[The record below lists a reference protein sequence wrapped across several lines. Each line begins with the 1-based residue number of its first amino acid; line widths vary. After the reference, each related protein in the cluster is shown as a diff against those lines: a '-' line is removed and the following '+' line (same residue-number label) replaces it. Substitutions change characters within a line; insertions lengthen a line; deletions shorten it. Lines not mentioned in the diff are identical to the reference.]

1 MKNWRT
7 ALAETQAER
16 KAYLIEKRRAL
27 HRCPE
32 VGFEL
37 PKTCALIEQWL
48 DEIGIAH
55 TRRYGKSSIVG
66 MVGTRL
72 DVPVIAVRA
81 DMDALPVTE
90 KTGLH
95 FSSEHPGFM
104 HACGHDAH
112 MSILLGVA
120 AALKSY
126 EDELPFRLK
135 LMFQPSEECAVSGA
149 KMMVDNG
156 VLDDVD
162 YVLCAHVSGDFLTGT
177 AAYAR
182 GAVCSACT
190 PIEIHFH
197 GRTSHAS
204 IPQMGSDALAMMFKA
219 YSGIQLVLSRQI
231 DPSEPIVCSVGV
243 AKGGDVHNVV
253 CDEATM
259 KISLRTY
266 KQELNDFVVDRIRML
281 VEHAAE
287 EMGGTVDYEAH
298 MSAPAVLN
306 DDFLVDCFIEAGE
319 KALGSGK
326 LIDRGPLM
334 GSDDFSWFTQRKPSI
349 YYWLGVGN
357 GAWPKKAIHN
367 NDFMIDEDALLCGE
381 DLMIG
386 LLSEIAENKQS

>member
-1 MKNWRT
+1 MKNWRA

-231 DPSEPIVCSVGV
+231 DPSEPIACSVGV

-349 YYWLGVGN
+349 YYWVGVGN

>member
-126 EDELPFRLK
+126 EDDLPFRLK